1 MERAIE
7 IVGGL
12 KAPVSAR
19 GRGFYVRGP
28 RVHDPLPS
36 LVNLIRDFGPVKR
49 GALLT
54 RWLLTFSRRQAVEP
68 QVLDVH
74 AVVRAFEPILQRLTL
89 DVVLRLRTE
98 GPAPMARVE
107 PGQIEQIVMNLVV
120 NARDALPEDGTIDVL
135 VDTME
140 VGRGGEAKYFE
151 IRPGRYG
158 RIAV

>member
-1 MERAIE
+1 M
-7 IVGGL
+7 
-12 KAPVSAR
+12 
-19 GRGFYVRGP
+19 
-28 RVHDPLPS
+28 
-36 LVNLIRDFGPVKR
+36 
-49 GALLT
+49 
-54 RWLLTFSRRQAVEP
+54 
-68 QVLDVH
+68 
-74 AVVRAFEPILQRLTL
+74 RAFEPILQRLTL

-140 VGRGGEAKYFE
+140 VGGGGEAKHFE

-158 RIAV
+158 RIAVRDTGVGIDPPLRHQVFEPCFSTKDPAKGSGLGLSIVYGIAREAGGTVTFTTAPNQGTTFEVLLPIVKVEEA